1 MSLIITLILIGLLL
15 LAIELLIIPGFGIAG
30 ILGMIAIIGAVIMA
44 FVQMG
49 TVAGLI
55 VLGCVI
61 VATAIFT
68 WLILRSDTWKNISL
82 KESIT
87 SKTGKTPQENNLN
100 KGDTGVAL
108 SRLAPSG
115 KARFGKTDVEVWS
128 QSGMIYSGTL
138 IEIYAIEGRKIF
150 VTIKN

>member
-30 ILGMIAIIGAVIMA
+30 ILGLIAIIGAVIMA

-49 TVAGLI
+49 TIAGLI

-61 VATAIFT
+61 AATALFT
-68 WLILRSDTWKNISL
+68 WLILRSNTWKNISL
-82 KESIT
+82 NESIT
-87 SKTGKTPQENNLN
+87 SKTGKTPEENNLK

-108 SRLAPSG
+108 SRLTPSG

-138 IEIYAIEGRKIF
+138 IEISAIDGRKIF